1 MWLSKDTM
9 CYQTLHELRIFV
21 WFVTVLI
28 SAVLMTIFDGWMK
41 MLFLLT
47 MFGCFARW
55 FTLAFSYSEQEHE
68 RQTQANLD

>member
-1 MWLSKDTM
+1 MCISKDTM
-9 CYQTLHELRIFV
+9 CYQTTHELRIFI

-28 SAVLMTIFDGWMK
+28 SAVLMTIFEGWMK

-55 FTLAFSYSEQEHE
+55 FALAFTYSEQEYE
-68 RQTQANLD
+68 RQNEATFD